1 MDSAL
6 HFFGIRHH
14 GPGSA
19 RSLLKALE
27 ALQPDAVLIEGPAE
41 CEALLPAVAH
51 EELRPPVAMLIYA
64 QDEPSRASFFPLAEF
79 SPEWVAMQWAVKRGL
94 PVRFMDLLQ
103 AVEMALDKEAEE
115 TLRQKAEELAKA
127 AEAEAES
134 DGEEAEASEPS
145 EVDSNIDAQPHADQ
159 RFARDPL
166 DALAEAAGYADG
178 ETWWNRLVEER
189 GGDSAVFEAVGMAM
203 SALREELPNSL
214 RGDKYALR
222 EERREATMRQTLRE
236 AVKAGHQRIA
246 VICGAWHVP
255 ALQSAT
261 TAKAD
266 AATLKGLPKLKV
278 QATWAPW
285 THRNLA
291 SGSGYGAGV
300 DSPGWY
306 AHLWRTDA
314 AADQAVEPSPRFI
327 QPSRAAGWLSRVA
340 QLLRSHDLDCSSAHI
355 IEATRLAEGLA
366 ALRGQ
371 TEPGLPELHEAVRT
385 VICMGESAPLKLI
398 HDALVV
404 GDVLGSVPPDVP
416 LVPLQRDLEQQQKTL
431 RLKPEAA
438 SKNVALDLRKDT
450 DLARSHLLHRLRLL
464 GIHWGTRA
472 VDQQRNRGT
481 FRESWDLQWQPELV
495 VKLIEA
501 SRFGSTVETA
511 AAKRVLQSLTP
522 QTALPEIAE
531 AIDDALLAQLP
542 QLVER
547 LMGEVSAR
555 AAITGDVQQLLRAL
569 PALANVYRYGS
580 VRQTDGALLAGVI
593 DRLVLR
599 AAIGLPNACLSLDED
614 AARGMQKF
622 ALLAD
627 EAIRLRDAEETTQAW
642 QRALQVMAEAD
653 TCAALLRGMSTRLLL
668 DAKIWDDEKI
678 GLQFAHNLSLGVAPV
693 DAAAWLDGF
702 LNGQALVLLHDDA
715 IWGAVD
721 AWLAQLG
728 EAQFIQVLPLVR
740 RSFAEFSRAERQQL
754 GSRAV
759 RGSKVGGQTT
769 TSTAVAAGDLDA
781 ERAALVLPALRTL
794 WGLTPH
800 QPDQVGR

>member
-1 MDSAL
+1 MAESSL
-6 HFFGIRHH
+6 PFHFFGIRHH

-19 RSLLKALE
+19 RSLLGALE
-27 ALQPDAVLIEGPAE
+27 ALQPDALLIEGPAE
-41 CEALLPAVAH
+41 CETLLPAVA
-51 EELRPPVAMLIYA
+51 EQQLQPPVAMLVYS

-79 SPEWVAMQWAVKRGL
+79 SPEWVAMRWAVQRGL
-94 PVRFMDLLQ
+94 PVRFMDLPQ
-103 AVEMALDKEAEE
+103 ATEMALDKEAQASRE
-115 TLRQKAEELAKA
+115 AELAEPEKNETA
-127 AEAEAES
+127 APPEDVAEGDEAVLAGS
-134 DGEEAEASEPS
+134 GA
-145 EVDSNIDAQPHADQ
+145 PHPDQ
-159 RFARDPL
+159 RYARDPL
-166 DALAEAAGYADG
+166 DALAEAAGFADG

-203 SALREELPNSL
+203 TALREELPNGL
-214 RGDKYALR
+214 RGERYALR
-222 EERREATMRQTLRE
+222 EERREATMRQTMRE
-236 AVKAGHQRIA
+236 AARAGFQRIA

-255 ALQSAT
+255 ALQAAT

-266 AATLKGLPKLKV
+266 AATLKGLPRLKV

-291 SGSGYGAGV
+291 SASGYGAGV

-306 AHLWRTDA
+306 AHLWRTNA
-314 AADQAVEPSPRFI
+314 LADPTDTEPGPRFI
-327 QPSRAAGWLSRVA
+327 RPSRAAAWLARVA

-366 ALRGQ
+366 ALRAQ

-385 VICMGESAPLKLI
+385 VICMGESAPLRLI
-398 HDALVV
+398 QDALVI

-438 SKNVALDLRKDT
+438 SKIVALDLRKDT

-472 VDQQRNRGT
+472 ADQQRNRGT

-495 VKLIEA
+495 VRLIES

-511 AAKRVLQSLTP
+511 AATRVLQSLTP
-522 QTALPEIAE
+522 QTTLPEIAE

-542 QLVER
+542 PLVER
-547 LMGEVSAR
+547 LMNEVSAR

-580 VRQTDGALLAGVI
+580 VRQTDSTLLAGVI
-593 DRLVLR
+593 DQLVLR
-599 AAIGLPNACLSLDED
+599 AAIGLPNACLSLDEE
-614 AARGMQKF
+614 AARGVQKL

-627 EAIRLRDAEETTQAW
+627 DAIGLRDFAETTEAW

-653 TCAALLRGMSTRLLL
+653 TCAALLRGMATRLLL
-668 DAKIWDDEKI
+668 DAKIWDEQRI
-678 GLQFAHNLSLGVAPV
+678 GQQFAHNLSLGVAPV
-693 DAAAWLDGF
+693 DAAAWLEGF
-702 LNGQALVLLHDDA
+702 LNRQALVLLHDDA

-728 EAQFIQVLPLVR
+728 EAQFLQVLPLVR
-740 RSFAEFSRAERQQL
+740 RSFADFSRAERQQL

-759 RGSKVGGQTT
+759 RGQSSGAGAAAVVGPTGAGTGGA
-769 TSTAVAAGDLDA
+769 TALDA
-781 ERAALVLPALRTL
+781 KRASLVLPTLRTL
-794 WGLTPH
+794 WG
-800 QPDQVGR
+800 VASER